1 MSVQVFNINF
11 ENTRIQ
17 KCDIKI
23 GDNTFSAIYQD
34 DEYKIETSN
43 ATPPSE
49 HVTKINE
56 AGSSGSTVIDPTVN
70 NGSNEIKDTSNE
82 TTVSDTSS
90 NDELIKAVKKALS
103 KTKTIE
109 NKSDQILSDGSE
121 AKQDPNVVTEIDKK
135 ENQDPTVVTKT
146 DEKGNQEKI
155 DEGENTGQANQENTA
170 ALAQDKEEKSAPAN
184 QENII
189 EEKINEGE
197 NTGEANQGNT
207 AVVAE
212 DNSGAANQGNTA
224 VVAEAKSQ
232 EQVDTSLVSDVK

>member
-70 NGSNEIKDTSNE
+70 NGSNEIKDTSNETTVSHTSNE

-189 EEKINEGE
+189 EEKIDEGE
-197 NTGEANQGNT
+197 
-207 AVVAE
+207 
-212 DNSGAANQGNTA
+212 NSGAANQGNTA